1 MERLGKTMTYDLAGQ
16 SGTVAGQPRCPVG
29 SSGTGRDTPL
39 RGVPLSRLSDKLASI
54 HCIDEL
60 YGFANRRKVLGIY
73 DESIIPKW
81 TDEEVALI
89 VERKFELQKLA
100 AKGKRK

>member
-1 MERLGKTMTYDLAGQ
+1 MKDKAGHSGTKAGHVPNCPSDKAGQ
-16 SGTVAGQPRCPVG
+16 DGTSLLKDVRV
-29 SSGTGRDTPL
+29 
-39 RGVPLSRLSDKLASI
+39 SRLSRKLASI

-73 DESIIPKW
+73 DDSIIPKW

>member
-1 MERLGKTMTYDLAGQ
+1 MKDRAGHSGTKAGHVPNCPSDKAGQ
-16 SGTVAGQPRCPVG
+16 DGTSLLKDVRM
-29 SSGTGRDTPL
+29 
-39 RGVPLSRLSDKLASI
+39 SRLSQKLASI

-60 YGFANRRKVLGIY
+60 YGFANRRKVLGIS
-73 DESIIPKW
+73 DDNIIPKW

-89 VERKFELQKLA
+89 VERKFQLQKLA

>member
-1 MERLGKTMTYDLAGQ
+1 MKDKAGHSGTKAGHVPNCPSDKAGQ
-16 SGTVAGQPRCPVG
+16 DGTSLLEDVRM
-29 SSGTGRDTPL
+29 
-39 RGVPLSRLSDKLASI
+39 SRLSQKLASI
-54 HCIDEL
+54 YCIDEL

>member
-1 MERLGKTMTYDLAGQ
+1 MKDRAGHSGTEAGHVPNGPSDKAGQ
-16 SGTVAGQPRCPVG
+16 DGTSLLKDVRM
-29 SSGTGRDTPL
+29 
-39 RGVPLSRLSDKLASI
+39 SRLSQKLASI

-81 TDEEVALI
+81 KEEEVALI

>member
-1 MERLGKTMTYDLAGQ
+1 MKDRAGHSGTKAGHVPNCPSDKAGQ
-16 SGTVAGQPRCPVG
+16 DGTSLLKDVRM
-29 SSGTGRDTPL
+29 
-39 RGVPLSRLSDKLASI
+39 SRLSQKLASI

-73 DESIIPKW
+73 DDSIIPRW
-81 TDEEVALI
+81 TDAEVALI

>member
-1 MERLGKTMTYDLAGQ
+1 MKDKAGHSGTEVGHVPNCPSDKAGQ
-16 SGTVAGQPRCPVG
+16 DGTSLLKDVRV
-29 SSGTGRDTPL
+29 
-39 RGVPLSRLSDKLASI
+39 SRLSRKLASI

-73 DESIIPKW
+73 DDSIIPKW
-81 TDEEVALI
+81 TDDEVALI